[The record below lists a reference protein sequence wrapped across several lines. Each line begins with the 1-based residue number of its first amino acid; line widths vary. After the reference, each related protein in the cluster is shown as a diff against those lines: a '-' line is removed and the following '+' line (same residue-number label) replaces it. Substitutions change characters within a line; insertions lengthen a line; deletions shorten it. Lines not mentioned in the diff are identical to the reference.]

1 MLLLFDESLMGVS
14 FLFQVD
20 GDGRNLLPTS
30 GQDSLTTVAAH
41 TALLSAA
48 NVGAGYTAF
57 V

>member
-30 GQDSLTTVAAH
+30 AQDSLTTVAAH